1 MLAPTP
7 FCWCRELSSI
17 IGVKAGDPDTGN
29 RPSDPA
35 ELLPLAV
42 SRPQDALLAARTVLA
57 SQPSSYDA
65 SLAHHAIGIVL
76 RDHGDLPG
84 AITELRKGLRLARA
98 SGQPEREVD
107 VQATLGLA
115 LAWTGRSQQG
125 LAILDRAVEAS
136 RGDMAG
142 RVLMRRASVL
152 RDLGRFHEAHR
163 DLSRALPYFRR
174 AGDTV
179 WEARSL
185 THRAVV
191 FLGLGLPGRA
201 AADWARAEEMYATS
215 GQEFEYAKAR
225 HNSGCVA
232 LIRGDLP
239 EALAYFDEAGS
250 RYDELGENM
259 PELAIDR
266 CSALLAAGLAEEA
279 AQRDRPRAQPAT
291 SGGRDSVQEGG
302 TALRGRHRRPGGRPP
317 GRRQA
322 AGDAR
327 RIGCSG
333 RRGAP
338 CGRHAPPSSSP
349 RPGMPPASIPP
360 PCSATP
366 RKPPPASTRPG
377 AARRCRRTC
386 SPGASP

>member
-1 MLAPTP
+1 M
-7 FCWCRELSSI
+7 
-17 IGVKAGDPDTGN
+17 
-29 RPSDPA
+29 
-35 ELLPLAV
+35 
-42 SRPQDALLAARTVLA
+42 SRPKDALVAARTVLA
-57 SQPSSYDA
+57 GQPSSYDA

-76 RDHGDLPG
+76 RDRGDLPR

-98 SGQPEREVD
+98 SGRPEREVD

-115 LAWTGRSQQG
+115 LAWAGRSQQG

-152 RDLGRFHEAHR
+152 RDLGRFHEAHQ

-201 AADWARAEEMYATS
+201 GADWARAEEMYATS

-225 HNSGCVA
+225 HNRGCMS
-232 LIRGDLP
+232 LSRGDLP
-239 EALAYFDEAGS
+239 EALTYFDEAGS

-279 AQRDRPRAQPAT
+279 ARETGA
-291 SGGRDSVQEGG
+291 
-302 TALRGRHRRPGGRPP
+302 ALRGYLWR
-317 GRRQA
+317 
-322 AGDAR
+322 AG
-327 RIGCSG
+327 
-333 RRGAP
+333 
-338 CGRHAPPSSSP
+338 
-349 RPGMPPASIPP
+349 
-360 PCSATP
+360 
-366 RKPPPASTRPG
+366 
-377 AARRCRRTC
+377 
-386 SPGASP
+386 